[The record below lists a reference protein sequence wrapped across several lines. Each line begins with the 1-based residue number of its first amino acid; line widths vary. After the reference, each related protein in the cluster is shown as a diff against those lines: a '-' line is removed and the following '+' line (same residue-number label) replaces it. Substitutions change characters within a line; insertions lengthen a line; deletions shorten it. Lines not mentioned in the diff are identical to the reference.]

1 MADDD
6 VEISGGIRDKLI
18 EKKQEWAREGRLLTG
33 TTADPS
39 RQRLPPG
46 QRLVTDW
53 PVLDLGAEPN
63 VTPEKFRLDIDGAV
77 EHRLSLRLDE
87 FMALPQTET
96 VSDIHCVTQWSRY
109 DNHWKGVAARDIT
122 GGGAAEPRSQPRR
135 FHVVRRIYDQYKI
148 GAVRSARRIRGARMG
163 GQATEPRPWRAGA
176 NAGARGCIY
185 GNREMA
191 AAHSVHHQRSSR
203 VLGAAR
209 LP

>member
-46 QRLVTDW
+46 QRLVRDW

-96 VSDIHCVTQWSRY
+96 RVGHSLRHAM
-109 DNHWKGVAARDIT
+109 VA
-122 GGGAAEPRSQPRR
+122 
-135 FHVVRRIYDQYKI
+135 
-148 GAVRSARRIRGARMG
+148 
-163 GQATEPRPWRAGA
+163 
-176 NAGARGCIY
+176 
-185 GNREMA
+185 
-191 AAHSVHHQRSSR
+191 
-203 VLGAAR
+203 L
-209 LP
+209 